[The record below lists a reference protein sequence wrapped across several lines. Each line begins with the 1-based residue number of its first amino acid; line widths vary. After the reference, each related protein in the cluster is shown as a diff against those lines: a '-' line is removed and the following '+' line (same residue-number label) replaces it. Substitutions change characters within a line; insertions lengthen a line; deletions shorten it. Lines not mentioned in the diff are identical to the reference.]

1 MKQYIKFATMFS
13 AFFKEKKEK
22 LATAGLAYSIDY
34 CVCWLFN
41 YPLYIWVMNEFG
53 LQKGFAV
60 MSCLSF
66 LLCYAYIKAYDLIK
80 KDFFLLEEAKIWIQ
94 AMANYEGESKIKL
107 LRAKIIKKGGL
118 IIPFLILTLWKDP
131 FYTLAFCRHEKY
143 NGFTMRDWGIFLS
156 SLAIGNFIWALSI
169 FGGIEVFKLIFLEIQ

>member
-1 MKQYIKFATMFS
+1 MRQYINFAATFS
-13 AFFKEKKEK
+13 TFVKERKEK
-22 LATAGLAYSIDY
+22 LATAGLAYSVDY
-34 CVCWLFN
+34 CVNWLFN
-41 YPLYIWVMNEFG
+41 YPLYILVMNEFG

-80 KDFFLLEEAKIWIQ
+80 KDLFLLEEAKSWIQ
-94 AMANYEGESKIKL
+94 NMANYEGESKIKL
-107 LRAKIIKKGGL
+107 LRAKIIKKGGF
-118 IIPFLILTLWKDP
+118 ITPFLILTLWKDP

-169 FGGIEVFKLIFLEIQ
+169 FGGIEVFKLIFLETQ

>member
-1 MKQYIKFATMFS
+1 MTQYIKFAAMFS

-41 YPLYIWVMNEFG
+41 YPLYILVMNEFG

-66 LLCYAYIKAYDLIK
+66 LLCYAYIKVYDHIK
-80 KDFFLLEEAKIWIQ
+80 KDLFLLEEAKIWIQ
-94 AMANYEGESKIKL
+94 SMANYEGESKIKL
-107 LRAKIIKKGGL
+107 LRAKIIKKGGF
-118 IIPFLILTLWKDP
+118 ITSFLILTLWKDP

-169 FGGIEVFKLIFLEIQ
+169 FGGIEVFKLIFSDIQ